1 MNMKKILLAGIAV
14 GALASTGANAATIT
28 GARVSGINLF
38 AQPTGSTSTAPRPIT
53 IATDAIYDATRNT
66 AVVSTLPGFAPGA
79 VATSSNSYTATLN
92 TGLGNPTI
100 FAPIPGAGN
109 SRNFKVTFAL
119 DGAGDPR
126 FTSALAQANFVPT
139 YSATNPV
146 VTACVVS
153 TFIPTAGG
161 VVNGNFVTAN
171 FTVTD
176 ITGSGCSTVNAPNGV
191 ALIDAPIR
199 LTALGAA
206 NMTVTFRN
214 PGDDTI
220 FDAPA
225 ASVAL
230 AQLANVYDVAATSV
244 QNGTGFGNGAVV
256 PTVFAIGTGATLYT
270 AILSA
275 TGYDAN
281 IGAIKATYQNAA
293 AALAANAST
302 GVPLNV
308 TTPNTVATFFA
319 GLATTG
325 LPTIAPAATFTNVG
339 GNFSALIPA
348 VAGLTVTAVLPDRTT
363 ATGTAAA
370 SALGLAAVNVTAT
383 TVGANTTSVSTPQ
396 STTVAIRAVPTGT
409 VLNAS
414 ATVSSA
420 LETVGQQGTVITAP
434 WFGGSRA
441 FAPSFVRLSSST
453 GTGAVS
459 VTLNNP
465 VYQNGDTPGATTCP
479 NAFTSIPAGGEVVID
494 VTKATSCFGNFR
506 RGDLQIV
513 VNGSQV
519 GLTAKMRV
527 ANPDG
532 STSEFSL
539 SNLPS
544 GQVTSN

>member
-28 GARVSGINLF
+28 AARVSGINLF
-38 AQPTGSTSTAPRPIT
+38 AQPTGSTTTAPRPIT
-53 IATDAIYDATRNT
+53 IASEAIYTAAGNT
-66 AVVSTLPGFAPGA
+66 AVVLTSNGFAAGA
-79 VATSSNSYTATLN
+79 VATSPNTYTATLN

-100 FAPIPGAGN
+100 FAPIPGQGN
-109 SRNFKVTFAL
+109 SRNFKVTFAF

-126 FTSALAQANFVPT
+126 FASALAAANFVPT
-139 YSATNPV
+139 YSSTNPV

-153 TFIPTAGG
+153 AFTPSAGG

-176 ITGSGCSTVNAPNGV
+176 ATGSGCSTTNAPTGV
-191 ALIDAPIR
+191 ALIDAPIK

-206 NMTVTFRN
+206 NLTVTFRN

-225 ASVAL
+225 ASAAL
-230 AQLANVYDVAATSV
+230 AQLASVYDVAATNV
-244 QNGTGFGNGAVV
+244 QNGTGFGNGTVV
-256 PTVFAIGTGATLYT
+256 PTVFAIGTGTTLYT
-270 AILSA
+270 AILAA

-302 GVPLNV
+302 GVPTSV
-308 TTPNTVATFFA
+308 TTASTVATFFT
-319 GLATTG
+319 GLATTA
-325 LPTIAPAATFTNVG
+325 LPTIAPSATFTNVG

-383 TVGANTTSVSTPQ
+383 TVGTNTTSVSTPQ
-396 STTVAIRAVPTGT
+396 STTVAIRAVASSL
-409 VLNAS
+409 LNAS
-414 ATVSSA
+414 ATATSP
-420 LETVGQQGTVITAP
+420 LETVGQQGTVIQAP

-441 FAPSFVRLSSST
+441 VASSVVRLSSST

-459 VTLNNP
+459 LTLNNP
-465 VYQNGDTPGATTCP
+465 LYQTGDTPGATTCP
-479 NAFTSIPAGGEVVID
+479 TAFTSIPAGTEVVID

-532 STSEFSL
+532 SISELSL

-544 GQVTSN
+544 ATVTSN